1 MTDRQPDSP
10 EEEAPIPPKGAQE
23 VFWGLGG
30 VAFVAMIL
38 CLGVYRVF
46 GAQLTAG
53 LDEACAE
60 ASYVAGQKMEAG
72 GNLAQAVQKYRQA
85 LEGRFASEALR
96 TQCGLAIGDLL
107 FKQER
112 FGEAL
117 AAYRALPAEAFGR
130 AGAYTGYV
138 TALWRAGNLDEAAR
152 LGAVWLQLAEKDGQ
166 KDQQVWARNVLMQVA
181 NAKGD
186 LDGALAQGDAILA
199 LEPGNDARV
208 TVARILRGQ
217 GKLDEAK
224 AHAEAL
230 VKNTESPSLQRAGRQ
245 LLEQLSADAA
255 RKGTS

>member
-1 MTDRQPDSP
+1 MTDQQPDSVA
-10 EEEAPIPPKGAQE
+10 EAAPIVPKGAQE
-23 VFWGLGG
+23 VFLGLGG
-30 VAFVAMIL
+30 VAFAALIL
-38 CLGVYRVF
+38 CLGAYRVF

-60 ASYVAGQKMEAG
+60 AAYVAGQKLEAG

-85 LEGRFASEALR
+85 MEGQFASDGLR

-107 FKQER
+107 FKQDR

-117 AAYRALPAEAFGR
+117 EAYQALPEQAFNR

-138 TALWRAGNLDEAAR
+138 TALWRAGNLDEATR
-152 LGAVWLQLAEKDGQ
+152 LGMIWLQLAEQEGQ
-166 KDQQVWARNVLMQVA
+166 PDQQVWARNVLMQAA

-186 LDGALAQGDAILA
+186 LEGALAQGNAILA

-208 TVARILRGQ
+208 TVARILLGQ
-217 GKLDEAK
+217 GKAAEAK
-224 AHAEAL
+224 VHAEAL
-230 VKNTESPSLQRAGRQ
+230 VKNTDSPSLQRAGRQ

-255 RKGTS
+255 RTGAS

>member
-1 MTDRQPDSP
+1 MTDQQPDSL
-10 EEEAPIPPKGAQE
+10 EENAPNPPKGAQE

-60 ASYVAGQKMEAG
+60 ASYVEGQRLEAG

-85 LEGRFASEALR
+85 LDGRFASEALR
-96 TQCGLAIGDLL
+96 IQCGLAIGDLL

-117 AAYRALPAEAFGR
+117 AAYKALPTVAFER
-130 AGAYTGYV
+130 SGAYTGYV
-138 TALWRAGNLDEAAR
+138 TALWRSGNLDEAAR
-152 LGAVWLQLAEKDGQ
+152 LGAVWLQLAEKEGQ
-166 KDQQVWARNVLMQVA
+166 KEQQVWARNVLMQVA
-181 NAKGD
+181 YTKGD
-186 LDGALAQGDAILA
+186 LEGALAQGNAILA
-199 LEPGNDARV
+199 LQPGNDARV
-208 TVARILRGQ
+208 TVARILRSQ
-217 GKLDEAK
+217 GKLEEAK
-224 AHAEAL
+224 VHAEAL
-230 VKNTESPSLQRAGRQ
+230 VKNTDSPSLQRAGRL
-245 LLEQLSADAA
+245 LLEQLSTDVA

>member
-1 MTDRQPDSP
+1 MTTPEQPITT
-10 EEEAPIPPKGAQE
+10 EAIPIAPQGAQE
-23 VFWGLGG
+23 IFWGLGG
-30 VAFVAMIL
+30 VAFIILIL
-38 CLGVYRVF
+38 CLGAYRVF
-46 GAQLTAG
+46 GAQLAAG
-53 LDEACAE
+53 LDSACAE
-60 ASYVAGQKMEAG
+60 ASYVAGQKLEAG

-85 LEGRFASEALR
+85 MEGQFASEALR

-117 AAYRALPAEAFGR
+117 AAYQALPAEAFNR

-138 TALWRAGNLDEAAR
+138 TALWRAGQLDEAAK
-152 LGAVWLQLAEKDGQ
+152 LGAVWLQLAEKEGQ

-181 NAKGD
+181 HTKGD
-186 LDGALAQGDAILA
+186 EAGALTQGNAILA
-199 LEPGNDARV
+199 LDPGNDARV

-224 AHAEAL
+224 VHAEAL
-230 VKNTESPSLQRAGRQ
+230 VKNTESPSLQRAGRL